1 MVNTT
6 DSSRMHLLSRET
18 VAAVL
23 IIGVLSASLLFGL
36 VFGFSAAMFL
46 VSGLVAGVVSF
57 LFPRSGVYATLF
69 LLLVFERF
77 YTLQPFL
84 VGKDIYH
91 IYPLDIVVGALFFRM
106 LLEILSGNMRIR
118 LTMPIGFLMA
128 FFVYT
133 SFRFGI
139 DILSVGDRSL
149 STAFSTW
156 KNYVF
161 YGGISIFVAML
172 FQEKEHLVRFAKF
185 FSVGVLAI
193 VIFLVIGIARGEGLW
208 TEYTPLS
215 TSGNRILAFPH
226 AFYFSVAFL
235 ASTTLFTFLM
245 QRLKGVWKTVFL
257 IMYPVFLVG
266 ILGSL
271 MRHLWLGIFIAL
283 IASLVLFRK
292 TAILSIASVSKYY
305 LLVVLLSVSFA
316 FTVFLVS
323 SSVAPLANT
332 SGEAFR
338 VFAERLVSLGNAE
351 DTSIAWRGVV
361 WKGALAEFSEN
372 PLFGIGFGNRVSV
385 EMDGYRD
392 YVEIRN
398 MHNSWFALL
407 VQTGILG
414 FSLFLFFV
422 GSLLLRGIQVFRRL
436 SDTSFLI
443 LASVPLVTILIF
455 CSAVFL
461 SQPYLETNLLS
472 LVFWLSA
479 GLLLAVESIFRR
491 DMKSERL

>member
-1 MVNTT
+1 MVNTA
-6 DSSRMHLLSRET
+6 DSSRIRLLSRET

-57 LFPRSGVYATLF
+57 LFPRSGIYATLF

-77 YTLQPFL
+77 YTLQPLL
-84 VGKDIYH
+84 VGKTIYH
-91 IYPLDIVVGALFFRM
+91 IYPLDIVVGAIFFRM
-106 LLEILSGNMRIR
+106 FLELFSGNMRLR
-118 LTMPIGFLMA
+118 LTAPIGFLLA
-128 FFVYT
+128 FFAYA
-133 SFRFGI
+133 SIRFGV

-185 FSVGVLAI
+185 FSAGVLAI
-193 VIFLVIGIARGEGLW
+193 VIFLVIGIVRGEGLW

-215 TSGNRILAFPH
+215 TSGHRILAFPH

-245 QRLKGVWKTVFL
+245 QCLKGVWRGIFL
-257 IMYPVFLVG
+257 VVYPVFLVG
-266 ILGSL
+266 IFGSL
-271 MRHLWLGIFIAL
+271 MRHLWLGIFV
-283 IASLVLFRK
+283 SLVLSFLLFRK
-292 TAILSIASVSKYY
+292 RVFRSIANIVKQYALVA
-305 LLVVLLSVSFA
+305 LLLASLSFTVLL
-316 FTVFLVS
+316 TVS
-323 SSVAPLANT
+323 SVTPSAGA
-332 SGEAFR
+332 SGEVFR

-361 WKGALAEFSEN
+361 WKSALAEFSKN

-414 FSLFLFFV
+414 FSLFLFFA
-422 GSLLLRGIQVFRRL
+422 GSLLFQGMQVFRGL
-436 SDTSFLI
+436 ADTDLLRS
-443 LASVPLVTILIF
+443 ASMALMIVIIF
-455 CSAVFL
+455 CSAIFL

-479 GLLLAVESIFRR
+479 GLLFAVESIFRR
-491 DMKSERL
+491 NSKSEGL